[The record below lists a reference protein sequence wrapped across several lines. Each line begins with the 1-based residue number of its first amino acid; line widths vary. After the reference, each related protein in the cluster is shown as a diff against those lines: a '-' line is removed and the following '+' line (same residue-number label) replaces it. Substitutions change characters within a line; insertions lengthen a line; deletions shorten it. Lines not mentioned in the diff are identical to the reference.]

1 MGLLIAVTVPVLLGV
16 LSSVIAGDRVCRWF
30 CGLCLLLLLWPLSA
44 ITALEFVCSY
54 CWDLCMQLLLG
65 PVYAVTAVVLSVV
78 IAGDWVYSW
87 LLLLWLLSAITA
99 LEFVCRYCWVCEV
112 FLQLLLWLMSVVT
125 LLWRMSAVTAG
136 IFCTGSFGPFF
147 CSYSWLFGSWLVV
160 GSTVICYFCSII
172 TSLHVSYGICYA
184 AIGLEIAQLAQIL
197 QLYS

>member
-65 PVYAVTAVVLSVV
+65 PVSAVTAVVLSVV

-147 CSYSWLFGSWLVV
+147 LQLQLVV
-160 GSTVICYFCSII
+160 WLLARGWKHSYLLFLFHNNIIACLVRYLLRRNRPWNCTVSTDS
-172 TSLHVSYGICYA
+172 
-184 AIGLEIAQLAQIL
+184 AIV
-197 QLYS
+197 